1 MAIPKPKKPI
11 LCLFLQSLMLFIAV
25 VITINVFIVNSMP
38 LETPWAAL
46 ALGTLFT
53 TGFLLILALAGLSQL
68 LQYQAQSAHYAKHT
82 AETLTNPKASKPDPS
97 PQHSYY
103 LADIDIPFSAA
114 QIKEALR
121 NQQIT
126 RSTPICRGDSTEWG
140 RSIDYPELQ
149 L

>member
-1 MAIPKPKKPI
+1 
-11 LCLFLQSLMLFIAV
+11 
-25 VITINVFIVNSMP
+25 MP
-38 LETPWAAL
+38 LETPWSAL
-46 ALGTLFT
+46 AQATLFT
-53 TGFLLILALAGLSQL
+53 TGFFLILTLAGLSQL